1 MANPYEK
8 NKKNNN
14 TNKSGVTNIGGDM
27 SSPTPVTDAMN
38 LKSLTKPTEA
48 FKDENK
54 PLKMMGGGHVKKY
67 ARGGGTRP
75 DGRR

>member
-1 MANPYEK
+1 MANPYEE
-8 NKKNNN
+8 NKKPNSMNKN
-14 TNKSGVTNIGGDM
+14 TVSNIGGEV

-38 LKSLTKPTEA
+38 MESLRKPLEA
-48 FKDENK
+48 FDDSKQ

-75 DGRR
+75 VRR

>member
-14 TNKSGVTNIGGDM
+14 TNKSGVSNLGGAQ

-38 LKSLTKPTEA
+38 LESLRKPLEA
-48 FKDENK
+48 FDDSKQ
-54 PLKMMGGGHVKKY
+54 PLKMIDGGHVKKY

-75 DGRR
+75 VRR

>member
-8 NKKNNN
+8 DKKNNN
-14 TNKSGVTNIGGDM
+14 TNKSGGSNIGGEV

-38 LKSLTKPTEA
+38 MESLRKPLEA
-48 FKDENK
+48 FDDSKQ

-75 DGRR
+75 VRR

>member
-48 FKDENK
+48 FKDENQ

-75 DGRR
+75 VRR